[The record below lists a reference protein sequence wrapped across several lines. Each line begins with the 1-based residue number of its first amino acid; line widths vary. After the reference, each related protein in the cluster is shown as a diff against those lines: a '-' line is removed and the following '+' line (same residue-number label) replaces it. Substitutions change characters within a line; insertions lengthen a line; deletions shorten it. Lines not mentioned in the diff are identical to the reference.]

1 MLWLNVSEDLHTWL
15 QFPIIIWGESEHVG
29 PSVTTDSL
37 NKLRKVC
44 NALLK
49 GWSWELNGAF
59 LLQLQA
65 FLSFFLFLI
74 LTRLLVRI
82 KGTNVPFHSL
92 PKPCLPTQLEPSKM
106 PDQII
111 PWEKY
116 YDDSQVRKALR
127 SVGSVWILADTAVSI
142 LTDCICLW
150 PPDSSAAVTGL
161 DWNTG
166 NTRWVSAAHWSLAVY
181 FFTAEKG
188 KKINTS

>member
-1 MLWLNVSEDLHTWL
+1 MLSLRVEAESSTELFSCSFKPS
-15 QFPIIIWGESEHVG
+15 FP
-29 PSVTTDSL
+29 
-37 NKLRKVC
+37 
-44 NALLK
+44 
-49 GWSWELNGAF
+49 
-59 LLQLQA
+59 
-65 FLSFFLFLI
+65 FFLFLI

-161 DWNTG
+161 D
-166 NTRWVSAAHWSLAVY
+166 
-181 FFTAEKG
+181 
-188 KKINTS
+188 